1 MDIHERLREER
12 ERLGLSQAA
21 VASRLAVGK
30 NTYLRYETG
39 ETSPT
44 ARHLAELDRMGM
56 DVYFIVVGERTG
68 NELGV
73 EYGNLISAYAQCS
86 DELRG
91 AALAVLMS
99 HRLKEVDAAR
109 VVPRYFDEAAPV
121 AYGLLPVPAR
131 AVHEPGSG
139 GWDKP
144 GALPGELPEPGAAGE
159 KKPRTGGAG

>member
-21 VASRLAVGK
+21 VSTRLAVGK

-56 DVYFIVVGERTG
+56 DVYYIVVGERTG
-68 NELGV
+68 NELGA
-73 EYGNLISAYAQCS
+73 EYGNLISAYSKCS
-86 DELRG
+86 EELRG

-99 HRLKEVDAAR
+99 SRLKEVDAAK
-109 VVPRYFDEAAPV
+109 VVPRFFEEKFGGVVYPSTPSAPLVLHDAPAAPV
-121 AYGLLPVPAR
+121 A
-131 AVHEPGSG
+131 E
-139 GWDKP
+139 
-144 GALPGELPEPGAAGE
+144 PGELPGERGAP
-159 KKPRTGGAG
+159 KKKVPQKSGTR